1 MKPLIAQHRPLSQF
15 VICRHGVLIEV
26 PNRFGLRTCDF
37 YALGAV
43 GIQDIFV

>member
-1 MKPLIAQHRPLSQF
+1 LIAQHRPLSRS
-15 VICRHGVLIEV
+15 VICRHGVPIEV
-26 PNRFGLRTCDF
+26 SNRFGLRTCDF